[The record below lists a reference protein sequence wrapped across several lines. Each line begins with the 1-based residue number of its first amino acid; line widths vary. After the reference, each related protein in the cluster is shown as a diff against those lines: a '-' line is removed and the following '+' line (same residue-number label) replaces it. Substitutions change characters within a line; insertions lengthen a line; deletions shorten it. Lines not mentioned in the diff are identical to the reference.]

1 MRSSRSLTGK
11 LLKLWR
17 QQDGW
22 HDVPCQG
29 SPLTTKACRL
39 WSRATASN
47 SQQSRPTACS
57 GSASSC
63 KISYA
68 TRRKTEGVRRSSPR
82 NAPAPA
88 GFHAVVAQA
97 ACSLC
102 RGYCCRNGG
111 DEAFLDTRTIG
122 RLRQANPTMT
132 DDALINLYIG
142 RVPVEG
148 YRNSCIFHGRKGCT
162 LDRSMRADVCN
173 TYFCRGLG
181 DYVKSDAAPEPT
193 IVIAGDSEKTR
204 VSQVLT
210 PPRILAEHGPASH
223 RSGSR
228 TSRSDT

>member
-1 MRSSRSLTGK
+1 MPKKPPDHESLPVIVPRNGKHLTAVTPDRVQRLRRHLQDALRDRGANTGVQSSRA
-11 LLKLWR
+11 
-17 QQDGW
+17 
-22 HDVPCQG
+22 
-29 SPLTTKACRL
+29 SPE
-39 WSRATASN
+39 
-47 SQQSRPTACS
+47 PT
-57 GSASSC
+57 
-63 KISYA
+63 
-68 TRRKTEGVRRSSPR
+68 
-82 NAPAPA
+82 

-111 DEAFLDTRTIG
+111 DDGFLDARTIG

-148 YRNSCIFHGRKGCT
+148 YRDSCIFHGRKGCT

-210 PPRILAEHGPASH
+210 PPRILAEHGPVSH